1 MNRRDLLRGSLTV
14 GVGGVLS
21 DGAPVFARPLIVD
34 EIPLGDVIARPD
46 SLTPPIGGPISVAFV
61 LSDGIAAIDFCGPWD
76 IFETARLRGRSNAL
90 FLPYTVAATTAIT
103 ASRGLTIVPNFGF
116 DSAPAPNIIVVPG
129 QGIPREPG
137 KTLLDWLRRT
147 SPHTDVTMSV
157 CTGAFVLASAGLLN
171 GKPATTHHNSYID
184 LAMQFPDIQVKR
196 GMRFV
201 ETGNLA
207 TAGGRYSGIDL
218 ALRVVERY
226 FGRSVAEDTASFTEY
241 QGLGWTDMNSN
252 QAYRKHSTSTPEH
265 PICPVCEMEVD
276 PRVAPKSEY
285 LGVIYRLC
293 MPAHKVAF
301 ETAPDRY
308 LAAL

>member
-1 MNRRDLLRGSLTV
+1 
-14 GVGGVLS
+14 
-21 DGAPVFARPLIVD
+21 VFARPPVVD

-46 SLTPPIGGPISVAFV
+46 SLSPPGGGPISVAFV

-76 IFETARLRGRSNAL
+76 IFEAARLKGRRSAL
-90 FLPYTVAATTAIT
+90 FLPYTVAATTPIT
-103 ASRGLTIVPNFGF
+103 ASRGLTIVPNFSF
-116 DSAPAPNIIVVPG
+116 DSAPAPNVIVIPG
-129 QGIPREPG
+129 QAIPREPSRIM
-137 KTLLDWLRRT
+137 LDWLRRM
-147 SPHTDVTMSV
+147 SPQTDVTMSV
-157 CTGAFVLASAGLLN
+157 CTGAFVLASAGLLR

-226 FGRSVAEDTASFTEY
+226 FGRGVAEDTASFTEY

-252 QAYRKHSTSTPEH
+252 QAYRKHPTSTPEH
-265 PICPVCEMEVD
+265 PLCPVCEMEVD
-276 PRVAPKSEY
+276 PRIAPKSAY
-285 LGVIYRLC
+285 LGVIYFLC
-293 MPAHKVAF
+293 MSTHKVAF
-301 ETAPDRY
+301 ETAPEKY